1 MNILFKKIF
10 NFLMFFLFLFL
21 FPSFIVAHECGIYPP
36 HNSSYCFNYNTDEK
50 RNCCYVYNEE
60 ESFCLL
66 LEPEKTKTEIEI
78 NSNKYKVE
86 CNTLKN
92 ISLLGYPC
100 GLPNPKDIS
109 DCSDQSLS
117 SPCCLYNNSYT
128 GVTGCFYLGELTS
141 TTLITYDK
149 ELIFCLGDYIKPLF
163 GKFWIFGL
171 SLLSFITL

>member
-1 MNILFKKIF
+1 MNILIKKKF

-21 FPSFIVAHECGIYPP
+21 IPSFIVAHECGIY
-36 HNSSYCFNYNTDEK
+36 HTYNSSYCFNYNKNEK

-60 ESFCLL
+60 TSFCLL
-66 LEPEKTKTEIEI
+66 MDTEEIEIEI
-78 NSNKYKVE
+78 NGDKYKVE
-86 CNTLKN
+86 CNTEN
-92 ISLLGYPC
+92 IPLLGYPC
-100 GLPNPKDIS
+100 GSRNPRDIS
-109 DCSDQSLS
+109 DCSDQSLL

-149 ELIFCLGDYIKPLF
+149 ELIFCLDDYIKPLF